1 MGKKT
6 KQKQKQNNVFLQFI
20 PETGT
25 GCRWSCF
32 LVWMPLIKRVYW
44 WWEPEETLGQTIGAA
59 PTGFWSQRGKKTKT
73 KNLVMEKRNQR
84 WEKLTTGK
92 IRWSSRKETGWGDRD
107 RDEVIRRSEVLP
119 NVGDVQ
125 YNPDEARPISCDYS
139 RTKQEINLN
148 TCCVCMCVYVFCS
161 LHRQHTV
168 TTGIDCHSGSE
179 WNHVKR
185 KGKKKKEKKPRL
197 HVGHSNR
204 VSLVK
209 LIIIKEV
216 RLR

>member
-1 MGKKT
+1 MGTRRNTGPNHRSGSDWFLKPKRKK
-6 KQKQKQNNVFLQFI
+6 KQKQ
-20 PETGT
+20 
-25 GCRWSCF
+25 
-32 LVWMPLIKRVYW
+32 
-44 WWEPEETLGQTIGAA
+44 
-59 PTGFWSQRGKKTKT
+59 

-139 RTKQEINLN
+139 HTKQEINFN
-148 TCCVCMCVYVFCS
+148 TCCVCVCVFCS

-168 TTGIDCHSGSE
+168 TTGIDCHSGGE